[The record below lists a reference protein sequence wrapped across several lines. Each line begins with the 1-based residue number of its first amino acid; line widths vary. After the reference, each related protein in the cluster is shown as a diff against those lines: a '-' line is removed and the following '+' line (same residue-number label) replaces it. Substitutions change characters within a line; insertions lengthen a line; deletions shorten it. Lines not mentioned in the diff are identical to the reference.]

1 MKGKTKA
8 MERKAKLA
16 IIDDLTSAIAQLQTP
31 DPVACLTARHLLKR
45 TLHKVQNIQTQP
57 EQKQQKQ
64 AHAYTGYDREWLSS
78 PATDVTNTEILPG
91 EVFVNTA
98 DFDSGIRQL
107 LPRYDE
113 MLKAI
118 ANCIPPTAQRIL
130 ELGCGTG
137 ELSLKILH
145 RCPSA
150 QIIAL
155 DYSPR
160 MLEFAKHKIESAG
173 YAARWKGI
181 EADFGNWTNEPDKI
195 NIGIGFDAVVSSLA
209 IHHLTNEMKLKLFQR
224 IRESLNRKGVF
235 WNADPILPESEAIAA
250 IYQAVREEWAAFNG
264 TTLAEIRAKI
274 GNSAPHGY
282 SHPDQ
287 LATLDNHLQMLKT
300 AGFDTVAVPWKYY
313 GLAVFGGEIS

>member
-1 MKGKTKA
+1 MGTK
-8 MERKAKLA
+8 EKSLIQA
-16 IIDDLTSAIAQLQTP
+16 IIDDLITAIDQLETQ
-31 DPVACLTARHLLKR
+31 DPMKLWTTRRLLKR
-45 TLHKVQNIQTQP
+45 TLYKIEKIQKQA
-57 EQKQQKQ
+57 EQKQQEQ
-64 AHAYTGYDREWLSS
+64 AIAYTGYDREWLSYS
-78 PATDVTNTEILPG
+78 ATPVNTTDIFPG
-91 EVFVNTA
+91 EVFANPA

-113 MLKAI
+113 MLNAI
-118 ANCIPPTAQRIL
+118 AHCIPPTTQRIL

-150 QIIAL
+150 QVIAL

-160 MLEFAKHKIESAG
+160 MLQFAKNKIESAG
-173 YAARWKGI
+173 YLNRWTGI
-181 EADFGNWTNEPDKI
+181 EADFGDWTNEADKI
-195 NIGIGFDAVVSSLA
+195 NIGIGFDAAVSSLA

-235 WNADPILPESEAIAA
+235 WNADPILPESPALAA
-250 IYQAVREEWAAFNG
+250 VYQAVREEWAAFSG

-274 GNSAPHGY
+274 GKSAPHGY

-300 AGFDTVAVPWKYY
+300 AGFETVAAPWKYY
-313 GLAVFGGEIS
+313 GLAVFGGEVT